1 MEDIWKSL
9 PGLSAPTLGPVEA
22 GYDGDFHGS
31 GGDNNVQTLQML
43 IFRQYKSDNSQEGP
57 AEPPWKKIMDYTQAP
72 QVNLLQLRLVSLE
85 KLTN

>member
-9 PGLSAPTLGPVEA
+9 PGLSAPTLGSVEA
-22 GYDGDFHGS
+22 GYDGDFHRS
-31 GGDNNVQTLQML
+31 EGDINVQTLQML